1 METLIAWG
9 VGLFALSA
17 LLFVVELIVPS
28 GGILGLV
35 SFLSGLC
42 GVGAFWMHSTPLG
55 VTALI
60 TMLVLTPL
68 AFNFA
73 LRVMP
78 NTPIGRLL
86 ILGDEEKDLEQAS
99 FEQDRAMHAMDGL
112 IGTEGV
118 ALTDLRPVGTA
129 KIEGEVYDALADAGV
144 IESGARVR
152 VIAIVGSE
160 VKVRAV

>member
-9 VGLFALSA
+9 VGLFALAA
-17 LLFVVELIVPS
+17 LLFVIELIVPS

-42 GVGAFWMHSTPLG
+42 GVGAFWTHDTTLG
-55 VTALI
+55 ISALVA
-60 TMLVLTPL
+60 MLVLTPL

-73 LRVMP
+73 LRIMP
-78 NTPIGRLL
+78 NTPVGRLL
-86 ILGDEEKDLEQAS
+86 ILGDEEKDLEKAE
-99 FEQDRAMHAMDGL
+99 FDRDQSMHEMDAL
-112 IGTEGV
+112 IGQEGT

-129 KIEGEVYDALADAGV
+129 QIDGKVYDALADSGV
-144 IESGARVR
+144 IEAGATVR
-152 VIAIVGSE
+152 VVSILGSE